1 MTQIQTFPHTQNTLP
16 ACTSPAQVGRALSSD
31 DLQVG
36 IDALVCRFRID
47 ALVGNSLE
55 DWRNIKVPSFDAP
68 TIQAS
73 AYIPFHEECT
83 IRLGVKV
90 TQRVEKES
98 PVESSWD
105 TTVAHEALV
114 KKPVIHARVEVNPSR
129 VIDPEGT
136 RAVPLDEAL
145 SAVEMICPSPFL
157 EDWILWRDEPAYW
170 DLYRLDLAV
179 DVETPG
185 ITQQVLAIA
194 EAGLRGPRRKVI
206 PYKGSTGDLET
217 VRVHMKTRPNLSVYD
232 KALQSR
238 TGPARVRFEVQLNRT
253 YLRAN
258 FPRLGDLTNAA
269 LRQCFLAHFSKVI
282 EFLQA
287 DDKALYDLQL
297 SEADKKTMREIVGYE
312 TLCEKGYTE
321 TLTRSVRRRFEDF
334 HKRHSIRQVSDLL

>member
-1 MTQIQTFPHTQNTLP
+1 MTQTQTYPHTQNTLP

-31 DLQVG
+31 DLRVG

-47 ALVGNSLE
+47 ALVENSLE
-55 DWRNIKVPSFDAP
+55 DWRNIKVPSFGAP
-68 TIQAS
+68 IRAS
-73 AYIPFHEECT
+73 TYIPFHEECT
-83 IRLGVKV
+83 IRLGVEV
-90 TQRVEKES
+90 PQRVEKES
-98 PVESSWD
+98 PVESGWD
-105 TTVAHEALV
+105 TTVAPEALA
-114 KKPVIHARVEVNPSR
+114 KNPAIHARVEVNPSR

-157 EDWILWRDEPAYW
+157 EDWILWRDEPADW

-185 ITQQVLAIA
+185 ITQQVLTVA
-194 EAGLRGPRRKVI
+194 ETGLRGLRRKVI
-206 PYKGSTGDLET
+206 PYKGSAGDLET
-217 VRVHMKTRPNLSVYD
+217 VRVNRKARPNLSIYD

-238 TGPARVRFEVQLNRT
+238 TGPARVRFEVQLDRT

-258 FPRLGDLTNAA
+258 FPRLGDLTDAA
-269 LRQCFLAHFSKVI
+269 LRQCFQAHFSKVI

>member
-1 MTQIQTFPHTQNTLP
+1 MTQTQTYPHTQNSLP
-16 ACTSPAQVGRALSSD
+16 GCTSPAQVGRALSSD

-36 IDALVCRFRID
+36 IDALVCRFRVD
-47 ALVGNSLE
+47 ALESTSLE
-55 DWRNIKVPSFDAP
+55 DWPKITALGFGVK
-68 TIQAS
+68 TIRAWVN
-73 AYIPFHEECT
+73 IPFHERCT
-83 IRLGVKV
+83 IRLGVDV
-90 TQRVEKES
+90 PQRVEKES
-98 PVESSWD
+98 PVESGWD
-105 TTVAHEALV
+105 TTVAPEAPV
-114 KKPVIHARVEVNPSR
+114 KNPAIHARVEVNPSR

-194 EAGLRGPRRKVI
+194 EAGLRGPRRKVN
-206 PYKGSTGDLET
+206 PYKGSAGDFES

-238 TGPARVRFEVQLNRT
+238 TGPARVRFEVQLDRT

-258 FPRLGDLTNAA
+258 FPRLGDLNEAA
-269 LRQCFLAHFSKVI
+269 LRQCFQAHFSKVI

>member
-31 DLQVG
+31 DLRVG

-83 IRLGVKV
+83 IRLGVEV
-90 TQRVEKES
+90 PQGVEKES
-98 PVESSWD
+98 PVESGWD

>member
-1 MTQIQTFPHTQNTLP
+1 MTQTQTYPHTQNTLP

-31 DLQVG
+31 DLRVG
-36 IDALVCRFRID
+36 IDALSCRFRFD
-47 ALVGNSLE
+47 ALVENSLE
-55 DWRNIKVPSFDAP
+55 DWRNIKAPSFDAP
-68 TIQAS
+68 IRVW
-73 AYIPFHEECT
+73 AYIPFHEKCT
-83 IRLGVKV
+83 IRLGVDV
-90 TQRVEKES
+90 PQRVEKES
-98 PVESSWD
+98 PVESGWD
-105 TTVAHEALV
+105 STVAHEALI
-114 KKPVIHARVEVNPSR
+114 KKPAKYALVKVNPSR

-157 EDWILWRDEPAYW
+157 EDWILWRDESADW

-185 ITQQVLAIA
+185 ITQQVLTVA
-194 EAGLRGPRRKVI
+194 ETGLRGPRRKVNT
-206 PYKGSTGDLET
+206 YKGPSGDLET
-217 VRVHMKTRPNLSVYD
+217 VRVNRKTKPNLSIYD

-258 FPRLGDLTNAA
+258 FPRLGDLTDAA
-269 LRQCFLAHFSKVI
+269 LRQCFQAHFVKVI

-287 DDKALYDLQL
+287 NDKALYDLRR
-297 SEADKKTMREIVGYE
+297 SEADEKTLREIVGYE

>member
-1 MTQIQTFPHTQNTLP
+1 MTHAQTFPLAQGTL
-16 ACTSPAQVGRALSSD
+16 AGCTSPAQVGRALSSD
-31 DLQVG
+31 DLRVG
-36 IDALVCRFRID
+36 IDALACRFRID
-47 ALVGNSLE
+47 ALESTSLE
-55 DWRNIKVPSFDAP
+55 DWSKITALGFGVK
-68 TIQAS
+68 TIQAWVN
-73 AYIPFHEECT
+73 IPFHERCT
-83 IRLGVKV
+83 IRLGVDV
-90 TQRVEKES
+90 PQRVEKES
-98 PVESSWD
+98 PVESGWD

-114 KKPVIHARVEVNPSR
+114 KNPAIHARVEVNPSR

-185 ITQQVLAIA
+185 ITQQVLTVA
-194 EAGLRGPRRKVI
+194 ETGLSGLRRKVNTYRG
-206 PYKGSTGDLET
+206 PSGGLET
-217 VRVHMKTRPNLSVYD
+217 VRVNRKTKPNLSIYD
-232 KALQSR
+232 KAKESG
-238 TGPARVRFEVQLNRT
+238 TGPARVRFEVQLDRT

-258 FPRLGDLTNAA
+258 FPRLGDLNEAA
-269 LRQCFLAHFSKVI
+269 LRQSFQAHFSKVI

>member
-1 MTQIQTFPHTQNTLP
+1 
-16 ACTSPAQVGRALSSD
+16 
-31 DLQVG
+31 
-36 IDALVCRFRID
+36 
-47 ALVGNSLE
+47 
-55 DWRNIKVPSFDAP
+55 
-68 TIQAS
+68 
-73 AYIPFHEECT
+73 
-83 IRLGVKV
+83 VKV

-129 VIDPEGT
+129 VIDPKGT
-136 RAVPLDEAL
+136 RAVSLDQAL

-179 DVETPG
+179 DVETPR

-217 VRVHMKTRPNLSVYD
+217 VRVPMKTRPNLSVYD

-312 TLCEKGYTE
+312 TLREKGYTE

>member
-1 MTQIQTFPHTQNTLP
+1 MTQTQTYPHTQNTLP

-31 DLQVG
+31 DLRVG
-36 IDALVCRFRID
+36 IDALKCRFRID
-47 ALVGNSLE
+47 ALESTSLE
-55 DWRNIKVPSFDAP
+55 DWPKITALGFGVK
-68 TIQAS
+68 TIQAWVN
-73 AYIPFHEECT
+73 IPFRERCT
-83 IRLGVKV
+83 IRLGVDV
-90 TQRVEKES
+90 PQRVEKES
-98 PVESSWD
+98 PVESGWD
-105 TTVAHEALV
+105 TTVAPEALV
-114 KKPVIHARVEVNPSR
+114 KNPAIHARVEVNPSR

-145 SAVEMICPSPFL
+145 SAVEMIYPSPFL

-185 ITQQVLAIA
+185 ITQQVLTVA
-194 EAGLRGPRRKVI
+194 ETGLRGPRRKVNT
-206 PYKGSTGDLET
+206 YKGPSGDLET
-217 VRVHMKTRPNLSVYD
+217 VRVNRKTRPNLSVYD
-232 KALQSR
+232 KALQSC
-238 TGPARVRFEVQLNRT
+238 TGPARVRFEVQLDRT

-258 FPRLGDLTNAA
+258 FPRLGDLTDTA
-269 LRQCFLAHFSKVI
+269 LRQSFQAHFSKVI

-312 TLCEKGYTE
+312 TLREKGYTE

>member
-1 MTQIQTFPHTQNTLP
+1 MTQTFPHTQNTLP
-16 ACTSPAQVGRALSSD
+16 GCTSPAQVGRALSSD
-31 DLQVG
+31 DLRVG

-47 ALVGNSLE
+47 ALVENSLE
-55 DWRNIKVPSFDAP
+55 DWRNIKVPSFGAP
-68 TIQAS
+68 IRAS
-73 AYIPFHEECT
+73 TYILFHEECT
-83 IRLGVKV
+83 IVLGVEV
-90 TQRVEKES
+90 PQRVEKES
-98 PVESSWD
+98 PVESGWD
-105 TTVAHEALV
+105 TTVAPEALA
-114 KKPVIHARVEVNPSR
+114 KNPAIHARVEVNPSR

-185 ITQQVLAIA
+185 ITQQVLTIA
-194 EAGLRGPRRKVI
+194 EAGLRGPRRKVN
-206 PYKGSTGDLET
+206 PYKGPSGDLET

-238 TGPARVRFEVQLNRT
+238 TGPARVRFEVQLDRT

-269 LRQCFLAHFSKVI
+269 LRQCFQAHFSKVI

-312 TLCEKGYTE
+312 TLREKGYTE